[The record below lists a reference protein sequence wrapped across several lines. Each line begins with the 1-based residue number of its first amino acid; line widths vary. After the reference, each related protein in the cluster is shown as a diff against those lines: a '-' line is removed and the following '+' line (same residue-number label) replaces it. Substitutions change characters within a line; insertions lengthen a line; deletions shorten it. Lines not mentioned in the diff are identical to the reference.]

1 MDIEVMVLDLIYF
14 HNFHCQLVNR
24 VKNGVIFGVENSS
37 SSHTDNR
44 KKDMLVLRKGPTD
57 GWEMK

>member
-1 MDIEVMVLDLIYF
+1 MVLDLIYF

-44 KKDMLVLRKGPTD
+44 KKDMLVLGKGPTD